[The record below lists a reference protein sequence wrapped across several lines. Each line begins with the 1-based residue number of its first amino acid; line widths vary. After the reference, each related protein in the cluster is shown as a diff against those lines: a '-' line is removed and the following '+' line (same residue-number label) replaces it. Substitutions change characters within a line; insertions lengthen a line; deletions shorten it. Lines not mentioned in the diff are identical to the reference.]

1 MPIYEY
7 ECEKCRTTFEV
18 IQPISAKPLKKHAEN
33 GCTGKVRRLVSSG
46 GFILKGDGW
55 YANDYPSDSRKQGW
69 DKDQKQAKPDT
80 GDAPAK
86 TGDSTAQKTE
96 AKPAA
101 PAPADKKP
109 AAKKPTAKNPYS
121 GGKRKKSKTSK

>member
-7 ECEKCRTTFEV
+7 ECAKCGNVFELIHAV
-18 IQPISAKPLKKHAEN
+18 SADPPKNCETKGCKGKP
-33 GCTGKVRRLVSSG
+33 RRMVSAG

-69 DKDQKQAKPDT
+69 EKEQKQAKPDT
-80 GDAPAK
+80 GDSSAQK
-86 TGDSTAQKTE
+86 GDSTAEKKD

-101 PAPADKKP
+101 TPAADKKP
-109 AAKKPTAKNPYS
+109 AAKNPTGKNPYS
-121 GGKRKKSKTSK
+121 GGKRKNSKTSK

>member
-7 ECEKCRTTFEV
+7 ECEKCGVTFEV

-33 GCTGKVRRLVSSG
+33 GCAGKVRRLVSAG

-69 DKDQKQAKPDT
+69 EKEQKQAKPGA
-80 GDAPAK
+80 GDAPASK
-86 TGDSTAQKTE
+86 NNGPTE
-96 AKPAA
+96 KKDAKPTAN
-101 PAPADKKP
+101 ADKKP
-109 AAKKPTAKNPYS
+109 ATKKPTAKNPYS
-121 GGKRKKSKTSK
+121 GSKKKNSKTSK

>member
-7 ECEKCRTTFEV
+7 ECEKCRTTFEI
-18 IQPISAKPLKKHAEN
+18 IQPISAKPLKKHGEN
-33 GCTGKVRRLVSSG
+33 GCTGKVRRLVSAG

-69 DKDQKQAKPDT
+69 DKDQKRAKPT
-80 GDAPAK
+80 GHSPAPTA
-86 TGDSTAQKTE
+86 DSAAQKKE

-101 PAPADKKP
+101 TPPADKKP
-109 AAKKPTAKNPYS
+109 TAKKSTAKNPYS
-121 GGKRKKSKTSK
+121 GGKKKKSKTSK

>member
-7 ECEKCRTTFEV
+7 ECEKCSVTFEV
-18 IQPISAKPLKKHAEN
+18 IQPISAKPLKKHNEN
-33 GCTGKVRRLVSSG
+33 GCTGKVRRLVSAG

-69 DKDQKQAKPDT
+69 EKEQKQAKP
-80 GDAPAK
+80 GAEAAPAQK
-86 TGDSTAQKTE
+86 GDSPAEKKE

-101 PAPADKKP
+101 TPPADKKP
-109 AAKKPTAKNPYS
+109 AAKNPYS
-121 GGKRKKSKTSK
+121 GGKKKKSKTSK

>member
-7 ECEKCRTTFEV
+7 ECEKCGVTFEV

-33 GCTGKVRRLVSSG
+33 GCVGKVRRLVSAG

-55 YANDYPSDSRKQGW
+55 YANDYPSDSRKRGW
-69 DKDQKQAKPDT
+69 EKDQKQAKPSA
-80 GDAPAK
+80 GDAPSSK
-86 TGDSTAQKTE
+86 GDNPSEKKE
-96 AKPAA
+96 AKPATT
-101 PAPADKKP
+101 PTADKKP

-121 GGKRKKSKTSK
+121 GGQKKKSKTSK